1 MNTYHVAGP
10 GLIKTNVYGQLIAP
24 QELMSSS
31 KQPYGVDT
39 VVIPICRWSPALSRD
54 SDVPKNHTE
63 NEADSLGI
71 HLYHLLLQGPL
82 RLGVSAVHS
91 LSPANLS
98 AVLAPLNVPLQSGLV
113 LHRATTL
120 SFLGASFL

>member
-39 VVIPICRWSPALSRD
+39 VVIPIYRWSPALSRD
-54 SDVPKNHTE
+54 SDVPKITQKTKQT
-63 NEADSLGI
+63 AWGFTCTTCFSRVGCAAGF
-71 HLYHLLLQGPL
+71 LLCTP
-82 RLGVSAVHS
+82 
-91 LSPANLS
+91 
-98 AVLAPLNVPLQSGLV
+98 
-113 LHRATTL
+113 
-120 SFLGASFL
+120 